1 MILLRKKKLVEA
13 GVVNNK
19 NNKKLVK
26 LLSICSDDFASPLS
40 LKLDAYSS
48 KAKDLIEKAGGK
60 LL

>member
-1 MILLRKKKLVEA
+1 MVEA
-13 GVVNNK
+13 RVVNNK

-26 LLSICSDDFASPLS
+26 LLSICSDDFAVPLS